1 MTNLHEKCKPVGS
14 RLGRRALLRGL
25 AVAVPLTLLA
35 PHKAFAAPSWS
46 GHFSIGQKTG
56 QWLKTPTG
64 RAHHVMV
71 WPKDSEM
78 FPPPPGWVS
87 ADRTEVLLKAPGTY
101 RLDWKVTYIPGG
113 GTTRKTAAEFWD
125 GSWGDLGDGN
135 QLVPCKGEETTL
147 LGFAFCVSDGTN
159 RVRILDQQDSG
170 KPLATSDREYECSFS
185 VTSMPGVAA

>member
-1 MTNLHEKCKPVGS
+1 MTPLT
-14 RLGRRALLRGL
+14 RRALLRGL
-25 AVAVPLTLLA
+25 GLAVPLALLV
-35 PHKAFAAPSWS
+35 PRKAFAAPVWS
-46 GHFSIGQKTG
+46 GHFSIGQETG

-64 RAHHVMV
+64 RSHHVLA

-78 FPPPPGWVS
+78 FPPPSGWVS
-87 ADRTEVLLKAPGTY
+87 ADRTEVLLKAPGAY
-101 RLDWKVTYIPGG
+101 RLDWKVTYSPGG

-135 QLVPCKGEETTL
+135 QVPPCKDEETTL

-170 KPLATSDREYECSFS
+170 RPLATSDRFYESCFA
-185 VTSMPGVAA
+185 VTLIPGVAS